1 MSLLLIVGTIIF
13 FVAQFVLTRKGK
25 TYSSLVLAIFY
36 SLLTILYFQYYMLFI
51 AIILW
56 IIFIVGMIK
65 RKNIEE
71 KNKVNK
77 TAIFLVVF
85 TTVIVIGFGYYYLNG
100 MVTEGV
106 FTIEEQNMLEEN
118 GQHYLFLEEQK
129 IEVSE
134 ELFNLVEINSQ
145 YHIKYSWN
153 KLSQNN
159 GKIVSFNKNY

>member
-1 MSLLLIVGTIIF
+1 
-13 FVAQFVLTRKGK
+13 
-25 TYSSLVLAIFY
+25 
-36 SLLTILYFQYYMLFI
+36 
-51 AIILW
+51 
-56 IIFIVGMIK
+56 MIK